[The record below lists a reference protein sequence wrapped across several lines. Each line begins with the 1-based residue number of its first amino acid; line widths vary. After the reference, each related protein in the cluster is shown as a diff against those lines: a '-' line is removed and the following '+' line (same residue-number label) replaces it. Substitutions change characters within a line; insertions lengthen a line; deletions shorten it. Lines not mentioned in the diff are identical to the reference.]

1 MMNAVALRSLPT
13 DLRRQISSFLTF
25 DDALSLGKSFL
36 LDGQF
41 EKAFKERKKRL
52 LERLSKPNGL
62 KNNLITR
69 KMLVASLCDFP
80 DMGGELEFVCM
91 GVFIDNVFE
100 DGFPRHD
107 IELYFKVC
115 TKDSKDEL
123 SIKTLVELY
132 WLKLLP
138 ETYYKIFKALGCHEG
153 DKVIYGSE
161 EWEANRQ
168 NAAGEVGYEGWRNE
182 QLIHQDLGLDNYAVD
197 YSDSEQDP

>member
-1 MMNAVALRSLPT
+1 MNAVALRSLPT